1 MSFLTK
7 LIRVL
12 MVVGLVTVSLLT
24 FIQVV
29 FRNMDIS
36 ISGYDEL
43 IGINAIWV
51 YFLGMALASALD
63 SHIKGGM
70 DELITHQGFRK
81 VLGVISH
88 VALLAFSIISLYISI
103 RLSFIAYAKAYA
115 TIYFSIPV
123 VFSLLALVVGFT
135 LNIFF
140 VIHHLLGSTRK
151 Q

>member
-1 MSFLTK
+1 MNFLTK

-51 YFLGMALASALD
+51 YFLGMALASALN
-63 SHIKGGM
+63 SHIKGGV
-70 DELITHQGFRK
+70 DELITHQGLRRI
-81 VLGVISH
+81 LEMISH
-88 VALLAFSIISLYISI
+88 VALLVFSIISLYISI
-103 RLSFIAYAKAYA
+103 RLSTIAYAKSYT

-140 VIHHLLGSTRK
+140 VIHHMLGSTHK